1 MDWPYLLACLLLP
14 LLASL
19 GLTFLLLVVL
29 RGIGLYDRPN
39 ERSLH
44 DTPTPRGG
52 GLAPAAV
59 LVAGIATV
67 AGPEGLPPV
76 AWLPPLGGAL
86 LLAATGWR
94 DDRAGL
100 SPLAKLLPQLVAVGL
115 GMVALSSGGLTF
127 QGWLPDVLDRPV
139 AALLWLWFVNLY
151 NFMDGSDGLAGT
163 MTVAGFS
170 AYAIAAW
177 IGGSGGASIF
187 LALVAA
193 TLPFLWYNKPPARI
207 FLGDVGAV
215 PLGFL
220 AAVFG
225 MEGWQAGAWAAWFP
239 LLVFLPFIA
248 DATATLG
255 RRLWSGARVWE
266 AHREH
271 HYQRLVQLG
280 FGHRGTLALYA
291 CLMVT
296 ASLSAVA
303 MLAWKPTA
311 GVLLLAGWVAAFAL
325 LFVGIGYH
333 WRRRKLGFNE
343 SKN

>member
-1 MDWPYLLACLLLP
+1 MIFVPAIIAFVVAWIVIAALVHRSDRLP
-14 LLASL
+14 TDL
-19 GLTFLLLVVL
+19 
-29 RGIGLYDRPN
+29 PN
-39 ERSLH
+39 ARSLH
-44 DTPTPRGG
+44 ERAVPRGG
-52 GLAPAAV
+52 GLAIWAGWLGGTLWLPGPKPWLWPLLAMIAVSLWDDHRHLPAILRLLVHLAAALAWVAMEAPPINYALAV
-59 LVAGIATV
+59 LAIVWMA
-67 AGPEGLPPV
+67 
-76 AWLPPLGGAL
+76 
-86 LLAATGWR
+86 
-94 DDRAGL
+94 
-100 SPLAKLLPQLVAVGL
+100 
-115 GMVALSSGGLTF
+115 
-127 QGWLPDVLDRPV
+127 
-139 AALLWLWFVNLY
+139 NLY

-177 IGGSGGASIF
+177 IRGSGGASIF

>member
-1 MDWPYLLACLLLP
+1 MDWPYLLACFLLP

-151 NFMDGSDGLAGT
+151 NFMDGSDGLA
-163 MTVAGFS
+163 AGE
-170 AYAIAAW
+170 ATAI
-177 IGGSGGASIF
+177 GLG
-187 LALVAA
+187 LALVALWLGGGGPVAA
-193 TLPFLWYNKPPARI
+193 TGLVLAGAALGFLWWNRPPARL
-207 FLGDVGAV
+207 FLGDAGSL
-215 PLGFL
+215 PLGYLVGWLLLDAAERGHWAAALILPGYFL
-220 AAVFG
+220 ADASLTLARRAVRGENLLAAHAGHFYQ
-225 MEGWQAGAWAAWFP
+225 QAVRNG
-239 LLVFLPFIA
+239 L
-248 DATATLG
+248 
-255 RRLWSGARVWE
+255 
-266 AHREH
+266 
-271 HYQRLVQLG
+271 
-280 FGHRGTLALYA
+280 GHRGTL
-291 CLMVT
+291 VT
-296 ASLSAVA
+296 V
-303 MLAWKPTA
+303 MA
-311 GVLLLAGWVAAFAL
+311 GNLVLIAFAL
-325 LFVGIGYH
+325 GAERGEVRAALIGAALTVAYLLY
-333 WRRRKLGFNE
+333 RLARGPRVVQP
-343 SKN
+343 